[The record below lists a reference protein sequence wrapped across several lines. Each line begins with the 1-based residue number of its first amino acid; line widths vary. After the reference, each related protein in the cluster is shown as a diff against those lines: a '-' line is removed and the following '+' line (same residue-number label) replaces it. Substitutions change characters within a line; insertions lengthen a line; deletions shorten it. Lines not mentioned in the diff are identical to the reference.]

1 MMRPVL
7 GGVVGCDGD
16 DCAEGSLDKVEV
28 AGENEQLEKP
38 CNQPTDSARQHQQQ
52 PPAGATTM
60 PGPHAEAGDDEGTG
74 DTREQKVVE
83 LMSLGGRIN
92 ATHRKIS
99 KTAGTAPRMISDA
112 IRDDLLDAVNEFVS
126 KVC

>member
-1 MMRPVL
+1 
-7 GGVVGCDGD
+7 
-16 DCAEGSLDKVEV
+16 
-28 AGENEQLEKP
+28 
-38 CNQPTDSARQHQQQ
+38 
-52 PPAGATTM
+52 M
-60 PGPHAEAGDDEGTG
+60 PGPNAEAGDDEGTG